1 MILDT
6 SILVDIDRGTNL
18 DKIEK
23 LDSQNHHKISAITV
37 SEFFTG
43 VYMRNSKDE
52 KGANSIISRAN
63 TIPVNEQIAKE
74 SGKLLARKRKEDLG
88 LNINDIYIAA
98 TAIVEN
104 EPILTRDTEHFG
116 EIKEID
122 VLDWEQY

>member
-18 DKIEK
+18 EKIEK
-23 LDSQNHHKISAITV
+23 LDSQTNHKISAITV

-52 KGANSIISRAN
+52 KGANRIISRAN
-63 TIPVNEQIAKE
+63 TIPVNKEIAKE
-74 SGKLLARKRKEDLG
+74 AGKLLARKRKDDLG

-104 EPILTRDTEHFG
+104 EPILTKDTEHFR

-122 VLDWEQY
+122 VIDWEQY